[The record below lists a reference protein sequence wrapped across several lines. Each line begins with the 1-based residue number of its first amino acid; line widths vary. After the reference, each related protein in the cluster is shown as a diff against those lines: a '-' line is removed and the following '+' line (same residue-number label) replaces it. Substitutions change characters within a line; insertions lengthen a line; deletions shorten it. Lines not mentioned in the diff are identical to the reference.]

1 MEEQILEPE
10 QDSLTGKFEEK
21 GQQRKNAKN
30 RKSR

>member
-10 QDSLTGKFEEK
+10 QDSLTDEFNKGK
-21 GQQRKNAKN
+21 QRKNAKN